1 MPIDYSKYPKN
12 WKTEIRPRILKR
24 AENKCEFCKI
34 DNYAVTYYDEH
45 GKRQLD
51 YSEELCDEFKRKRTY
66 TSSMKYKKMM
76 EKECPELRFAVVV
89 LTIAHL
95 DHDISNSD
103 DQNLRALC
111 QKCHL
116 GYDAK
121 HHAMN
126 AAVTRAKRRKQN
138 YLFDPNKI
146 YPKDFESEFIIKNL
160 NVTEGMARHCYK
172 FYLTGSMAFYE
183 NLSNVKKALVRRGL
197 VTANGVYLEL
207 TKKGL
212 EVALLYKKYFY
223 IVRRK

>member
-34 DNYAVTYYDEH
+34 DNYAVTHYDKH

-51 YSEELCDEFKRKRTY
+51 DSEQYMDINDCKRTY
-66 TSSMKYKKMM
+66 SASMNYKKMM
-76 EKECPELRFAVVV
+76 EKEYPKLRFAVVV

-103 DQNLRALC
+103 DENLRALC

-116 GYDAK
+116 GHDAK

-146 YPKDFESEFIIKNL
+146 YSKDFGDEFIIKNL

-172 FYLTGSMAFYE
+172 LYLTGSMAFYE
-183 NLSNVKKALVRRGL
+183 HLSNVKKALVRRGL
-197 VTANGVYLEL
+197 VAANGVYLEL

-212 EVALLYKKYFY
+212 EVAILYKKYFY
-223 IVRRK
+223 IVRGK